1 MRVAQRLARG
11 PADIRGAL
19 LHPRIP
25 GARPGDN
32 PRTGASPNPVR
43 ALPDSNAVEHAAPN
57 WEGERHALL
66 SQRIS
71 DIGLEIRGTLLEKLV
86 NQLYEE
92 LAAKGL
98 DFRPPVYLSDQWGCP
113 DGTPLIGVPFYLA
126 DARLSK
132 IEEDYSS
139 AVEGA
144 EESMRYLRHEAGH
157 AFNYAYRLYDRPD
170 WRKIFGP
177 YSRPYRD
184 RYRADPFSRDFV
196 RHILGWYAQKHP
208 DEDFAETFA
217 VWLTPGL
224 DWRRVYDGWNALA
237 KLEYVDRVMME
248 IAHQIPEVP
257 EPSDDDLPVAA
268 MQYTLAEHYK
278 ENEERIPI
286 RDERIFDGDL
296 GTIFVTVEHA
306 PGAATAAEFIS
317 RHRREI
323 VTRISYWTGENAAV
337 VRQFVD
343 FLAERVA
350 RLELKL
356 GGLEAATLIELT
368 AFGTAVMMN
377 YRHTNAIDG
386 TESADDS

>member
-1 MRVAQRLARG
+1 M
-11 PADIRGAL
+11 
-19 LHPRIP
+19 
-25 GARPGDN
+25 
-32 PRTGASPNPVR
+32 
-43 ALPDSNAVEHAAPN
+43 EHAAPN

-86 NQLYEE
+86 GQLYQE
-92 LAAKGL
+92 LAAKSL
-98 DFRPPVYLSDQWGCP
+98 EFRPPVYLSDQWGCP

-139 AVEGA
+139 TVENA
-144 EESMRYLRHEAGH
+144 DESMRYLRHEAGH

-170 WRKIFGP
+170 WRKMFGS
-177 YSRPYRD
+177 YSRPYRE
-184 RYRADPFSRDFV
+184 RYRADPFSRNFV

-217 VWLTPGL
+217 VWLTPAL
-224 DWRRVYDGWNALA
+224 DWRSTYNGWGALS
-237 KLEYVDRVMME
+237 KLEYIDAVMKE
-248 IAHQIPEVP
+248 VAHQIPVVP

-268 MQYTLAEHYK
+268 MQYTVAEHYQ
-278 ENEERIPI
+278 ENEESIPI
-286 RDERIFDGDL
+286 RDQRIFDGDL
-296 GTIFVTVEHA
+296 RTIFVTPEHA
-306 PGAATAAEFIS
+306 PEAASAADFIS
-317 RHRREI
+317 RHKREI

-343 FLAERVA
+343 FLADRA
-350 RLELKL
+350 AQLSLRL

-377 YRHTNAIDG
+377 YRHTTAIDG
-386 TESADDS
+386 NESAADA

>member
-1 MRVAQRLARG
+1 
-11 PADIRGAL
+11 
-19 LHPRIP
+19 
-25 GARPGDN
+25 
-32 PRTGASPNPVR
+32 
-43 ALPDSNAVEHAAPN
+43 LPDLELVEEAAPN

-86 NQLYEE
+86 GQLYDE

-98 DFRPPVYLSDQWGCP
+98 EFRPPVYLSDQWGCP

-126 DARLSK
+126 DSRLSR
-132 IEEDYSS
+132 IEEDYSA

-170 WRKIFGP
+170 WRKMFGP
-177 YSRPYRD
+177 YSRPYRE

-217 VWLTPGL
+217 IWLTPGM
-224 DWRRVYDGWNALA
+224 DWRRTYEGWGALA
-237 KLEYVDRVMME
+237 KLEYVDKVMSQ
-248 IAHQIPEVP
+248 IAQQIPEVP
-257 EPSDDDLPVAA
+257 EPSEEDLPVTA
-268 MQYTLAEHYK
+268 MQYTLAEHYQ
-278 ENEERIPI
+278 ENEESIPI
-286 RDERIFDGDL
+286 RDPRIFDGDL
-296 GTIFVTVEHA
+296 KTIFVSVGHA
-306 PGAATAAEFIS
+306 PGAASAADFIL
-317 RHRREI
+317 RHKREI

-343 FLAERVA
+343 FLANRV
-350 RLELKL
+350 RELDLRL
-356 GGLEAATLIELT
+356 GGLEASTLIELT

-386 TESADDS
+386 TESTDGS

>member
-1 MRVAQRLARG
+1 LLAR
-11 PADIRGAL
+11 
-19 LHPRIP
+19 
-25 GARPGDN
+25 
-32 PRTGASPNPVR
+32 TF
-43 ALPDSNAVEHAAPN
+43 AVEHAAPN

-86 NQLYEE
+86 GQLYEE

-98 DFRPPVYLSDQWGCP
+98 EFRPPVYLSDQWGCP

-139 AVEGA
+139 AVEDA

-170 WRKIFGP
+170 WRKMFGP
-177 YSRPYRD
+177 YSRPYRE

-224 DWRRVYDGWNALA
+224 AWRSTYDGWGALA
-237 KLEYVDRVMME
+237 KLEYVDAVMKE
-248 IAHQIPEVP
+248 VAHQVP
-257 EPSDDDLPVAA
+257 VVPQPSDDDLPVAA
-268 MQYTLAEHYK
+268 MRYTVAEHYE
-278 ENEERIPI
+278 ENEESIPI
-286 RDERIFDGDL
+286 RDQRIFDGDL
-296 GTIFVTVEHA
+296 QTIFVAPKHA
-306 PGAATAAEFIS
+306 PGAALAADFIS
-317 RHRREI
+317 RHKREI
-323 VTRISYWTGENAAV
+323 VTRISYWTGENGSV

-343 FLAERVA
+343 FLAERA
-350 RLELKL
+350 AELGLRL

-386 TESADDS
+386 NESAGDA